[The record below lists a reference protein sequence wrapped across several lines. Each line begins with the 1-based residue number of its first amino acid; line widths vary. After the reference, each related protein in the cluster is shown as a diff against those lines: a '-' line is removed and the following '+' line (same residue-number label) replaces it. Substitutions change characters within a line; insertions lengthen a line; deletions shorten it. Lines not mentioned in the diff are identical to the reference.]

1 MGREST
7 PVLRE
12 LGNRRQGH
20 TLADKDRV
28 DGKTG
33 LPQHPQANDTKA
45 KGTVRS
51 CGGLQPTH
59 RQHCCFIEK
68 SDKGD
73 SVSGGHVIP
82 ASRDCVQF
90 NRHQL

>member
-1 MGREST
+1 MGRAST

-33 LPQHPQANDTKA
+33 LPQRPQANDTKA

-51 CGGLQPTH
+51 
-59 RQHCCFIEK
+59 
-68 SDKGD
+68 
-73 SVSGGHVIP
+73 
-82 ASRDCVQF
+82 
-90 NRHQL
+90 